1 MRCALISGVLA
12 ALLPAVGSAEP
23 RDTLEVTAVRF
34 WSLADSTRI
43 AVEIDGEFRYRADR
57 LSDPDRIFFDLKGAR
72 PNLEGKRFNA
82 IQVGDRLVKRVRVAE
97 PQRGV
102 TRIVLDLERDVE
114 YTATQLRKP
123 DRLVIELRAKG
134 SRGES
139 PALSPA
145 PSVTRRER
153 VTPDE
158 SPNTA
163 RDLPKAAPEPAKP
176 DAEPAKDADPPRKF
190 EPPVPIKRRETV
202 AELPVA
208 PSPLA
213 ARLPSSVTAKLL
225 APKVPGMPASAD
237 APKTAEL
244 PETASPRAARRT
256 ASGSN
261 TMVRAL
267 GLKLGRVVLDPG
279 HGGNDHGSTGPGGLM
294 EKELVLDVTRRLGAL
309 IEERMGA
316 EVVYTRDDDTFVQ
329 LESRTEIAN
338 RKKADLFLSIHANSS
353 PYAAASGVEVYYLNF
368 AASREALDLA
378 ARENAGATRGIHD
391 LNDLLKK
398 ISLNDKLAESRDFA
412 QRVQTS
418 LYSVAARSNPGVR
431 NRGVKKAPFVV
442 LIGASMPSVLAEI
455 GFVSNSRE
463 EALLKRPEHRQKLAE
478 ALYRGLSRYAET
490 LSHFQVAR
498 AKD

>member
-1 MRCALISGVLA
+1 MRSALISGVLA
-12 ALLPAVGSAEP
+12 AVLTSTGSAEP
-23 RDTLEVTAVRF
+23 RNTLEVTAVRF

-57 LSDPDRIFFDLKGAR
+57 LSDPERLFFDLKETR

-114 YTATQLRKP
+114 YTASQLRKP
-123 DRLVIELRAKG
+123 DRLVIEVRAKG
-134 SRGES
+134 SKGETPAFS
-139 PALSPA
+139 PG

-158 SPNTA
+158 SSPTGETP
-163 RDLPKAAPEPAKP
+163 RTRPDPAKP
-176 DAEPAKDADPPRKF
+176 DAEPGKLAEPPRKF
-190 EPPVPIKRRETV
+190 EPPVPVKHRETV
-202 AELPVA
+202 AELPA
-208 PSPLA
+208 PPAPMASRP
-213 ARLPSSVTAKLL
+213 PSTTAAKLL
-225 APKVPGMPASAD
+225 APKVPGLAAPAD
-237 APKTAEL
+237 TPRTAEL

-294 EKELVLDVTRRLGAL
+294 EKELVLDVARRLGAL

-316 EVVYTRDDDTFVQ
+316 EVVYTRDDDTFVH

-338 RKKADLFLSIHANSS
+338 RQKADLFLSIHANSS
-353 PYAAASGVEVYYLNF
+353 PYASASGVEVYYLNF

-398 ISLNDKLAESRDFA
+398 ISLNDKLAESREFA

-463 EALLKRPEHRQKLAE
+463 ESLLKRPEHRQKLAE